1 MSEDPIDIGVC
12 EIIYGGEH
20 MGVVF
25 LASDMAVW
33 ALRHILTTRRDIQWW
48 TAPGM
53 RSEITTETRQIWIR
67 FMYERIPGIF
77 RNRQIGESIYNIVR
91 DPAAFLQ
98 YVFGAFFRID
108 DDPEGYRLVPLFE
121 KIYDLEFGEGPEP

>member
-1 MSEDPIDIGVC
+1 MNEEPVDIGVC

-53 RSEITTETRQIWIR
+53 RSEITSETRQIWIR
-67 FMYERIPGIF
+67 FKHEKTPGIF
-77 RNRQIGESIYNIVR
+77 HNPQIGSSIHSLGN

-98 YVFGAFFRID
+98 YVFGAFFRIA